1 MEYRPRLEKGAL
13 SKNAGLLMQLAPP
26 LALLQPSQT
35 VTVPKQ
41 RVLLGLHLVA
51 ECGRFRMAKSSGA
64 RTSQVQMIPFSCLDL
79 RFNAWF

>member
-41 RVLLGLHLVA
+41 RVLLGA
-51 ECGRFRMAKSSGA
+51 ASRGRVW
-64 RTSQVQMIPFSCLDL
+64 QVQNGQILGCSHVTSSDDPVFVF
-79 RFNAWF
+79 RFKV